1 MAADEKPNYF
11 NSTRHSGK
19 GDVGSSLKRESDHHA
34 DQNKMRISFLHVP
47 SGRSV
52 FFKSFITAFNETYNS
67 DWTPETVFGRVDPI
81 YLFKNTTRKV
91 NLNFKIPAESES
103 EAFDNLARVQSLV
116 QFLYPNYTTLTDPVT
131 CLRDVNAQTIS
142 QSPLVRLKVLNLLH
156 DQKGLDTSGT
166 ADKVLNSPAGTD
178 YSAGKGVLGVI
189 QNLTVN
195 HNLEGDDGSYYE
207 GPGLVLPKMID
218 LAISFSPIHEHPIGW
233 DENSQPYNQMFPY
246 GINDERATPGPVTP
260 PGTDFGAAEE
270 KPTQGFTGGAWDNMP
285 SEQVERLLRTGPV
298 GAVGTSDDIGNY
310 LDSQPA
316 SSTNTPSAIKDAPAG
331 QTAAAGNTGA
341 AINQAMSGLGIDTRC
356 AARLEA
362 EAEAAALRTAVEAA
376 GEAAGTEAI
385 GAPGASGLGTTFSAG

>member
-11 NSTRHSGK
+11 NSTRHSENV
-19 GDVGSSLKRESDHHA
+19 DVGSSLKRESDHHA
-34 DQNKMRISFLHVP
+34 NQNKMRISFLHVP

-81 YLFKNTTRKV
+81 YLFKNTTRQV

-142 QSPLVRLKVLNLLH
+142 QSPLVRLKVFNLLH
-156 DQKGLDTSGT
+156 DQKGFDTSGT
-166 ADKVLNSPAGTD
+166 ADKVLKSTEGTD

-195 HNLEGDDGSYYE
+195 HNLEGDDGSFYE

-218 LAISFSPIHEHPIGW
+218 LAITFSPIHEHPIGW

-246 GINDERATPGPVTP
+246 GINDTATPQADSPGVT
-260 PGTDFGAAEE
+260 
-270 KPTQGFTGGAWDNMP
+270 
-285 SEQVERLLRTGPV
+285 SEPEPV
-298 GAVGTSDDIGNY
+298 GPKTADNAGNFQ
-310 LDSQPA
+310 DSQIG
-316 SSTNTPSAIKDAPAG
+316 SSTNTPSAMAEASPG
-331 QTAAAGNTGA
+331 QTSAAGNSGA
-341 AINQAMSGLGIDTRC
+341 AISQAMSGLGLDTRC
-356 AARLEA
+356 AGRKELDRIIEVQKLAS
-362 EAEAAALRTAVEAA
+362 LREDLTIGSGTKDELGRSITPTGWGPGYT
-376 GEAAGTEAI
+376 GE
-385 GAPGASGLGTTFSAG
+385 